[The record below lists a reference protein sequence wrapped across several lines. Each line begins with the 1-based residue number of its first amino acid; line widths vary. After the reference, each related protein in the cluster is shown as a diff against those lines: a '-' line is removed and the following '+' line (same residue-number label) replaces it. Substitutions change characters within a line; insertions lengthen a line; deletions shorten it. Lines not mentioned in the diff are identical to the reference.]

1 MDEPISNL
9 PEKEHSVLLTIDGDT
24 DSEEPCMFERVV
36 YLFVFYCL
44 CYVKQISMDMLEE
57 QVSDET
63 YLDQNEKEYIR
74 MEDSREQHWRDVAK
88 DGEDKIK
95 VHALR
100 QDVYTK

>member
-44 CYVKQISMDMLEE
+44 CYVK
-57 QVSDET
+57 
-63 YLDQNEKEYIR
+63 
-74 MEDSREQHWRDVAK
+74 
-88 DGEDKIK
+88 
-95 VHALR
+95 
-100 QDVYTK
+100 